1 LFEFEVRVTH
11 GFAPWAAF
19 FRRFAAGFQARFWRF
34 GFAASDCCFGLSLR
48 LLDCVFVRLPAA
60 AAFASLTLLLRP
72 DQLPQIN
79 FPTLSRQNTARQGWG
94 TRRTLRRFISMVRAF
109 VMPGICL
116 LAWVEY
122 HVGSI

>member
-1 LFEFEVRVTH
+1 MSHFLSPLRGLFEFEVRVTH

-19 FRRFAAGFQARFWRF
+19 FRRFAAGFQTR
-34 GFAASDCCFGLSLR
+34 SDQLLQIDVLR
-48 LLDCVFVRLPAA
+48 STSPPCLAKIRRDKDGAPVVFVGLFR
-60 AAFASLTLLLRP
+60 
-72 DQLPQIN
+72 
-79 FPTLSRQNTARQGWG
+79 GG
-94 TRRTLRRFISMVRAF
+94 AF